1 MAQLFSLGHESI
13 YMTRHPAWWNGP
25 GVGVVC
31 IILAAIITI
40 LVIHAP
46 NTYGGRVFTG
56 AVIIILALI
65 FRGTFQFL
73 MSRRQRR
80 KDERLKR
87 DESHESHVA

>member
-1 MAQLFSLGHESI
+1 MKDSLLPWS
-13 YMTRHPAWWNGP
+13 GP
-25 GVGVVC
+25 GVFLVC

-40 LVIHAP
+40 IVVHTP

-56 AVIIILALI
+56 AVIIVLALI

-73 MSRRQRR
+73 MSRRQKR

>member
-1 MAQLFSLGHESI
+1 MKDSLLPWS
-13 YMTRHPAWWNGP
+13 GP
-25 GVGVVC
+25 GVFLIC

-87 DESHESHVA
+87 DESHKSHVV

>member
-1 MAQLFSLGHESI
+1 MKDSLLPWS
-13 YMTRHPAWWNGP
+13 GP
-25 GVGVVC
+25 GVFLVC
-31 IILAAIITI
+31 LILAAIVTVP
-40 LVIHAP
+40 VIHAP

-56 AVIIILALI
+56 AVVVIVALI

-73 MSRRQRR
+73 MRRRQKR

>member
-1 MAQLFSLGHESI
+1 MRDSLS
-13 YMTRHPAWWNGP
+13 RWSGP
-25 GVGVVC
+25 GTFLIC
-31 IILAAIITI
+31 LIPAAIITI

-87 DESHESHVA
+87 DESHENHVA